1 MNLKENKKGHMEF
14 GSRKKTKELM
24 FYDYILNL
32 KEKLIYT
39 SHKIIFAE
47 IFNMTFEKDCFKGPW
62 NI

>member
-1 MNLKENKKGHMEF
+1 
-14 GSRKKTKELM
+14 M